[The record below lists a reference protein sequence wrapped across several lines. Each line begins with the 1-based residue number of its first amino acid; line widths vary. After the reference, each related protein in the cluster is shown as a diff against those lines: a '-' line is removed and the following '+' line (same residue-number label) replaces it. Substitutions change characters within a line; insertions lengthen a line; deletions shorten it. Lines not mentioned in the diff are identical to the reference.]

1 MIRSSGASWALLAA
15 TLWLPVYAVLFV
27 GSVLAIVLSG
37 SPGPDGA
44 DGFFAGIFVVH
55 LLTMGVSIGL
65 LVVYLLD
72 VLRNEEL
79 ASVNP
84 NDRVVWLVLVVLTGF
99 IGQII
104 YWWMHLR
111 PSGEAFR
118 RRLAGASRPP
128 GGPPAGPGPGHGWNP
143 PR

>member
-37 SPGPDGA
+37 SPGPEPG
-44 DGFFAGIFVVH
+44 GWFAGIFVVH
-55 LLTMGVSIGL
+55 LLSIGVSIGL

-72 VLRNEEL
+72 VLKNDEL
-79 ASVNP
+79 ASGNP
-84 NDRVVWLVLVVLTGF
+84 NDRVIWLVLVVLTGF

-111 PSGEAFR
+111 PSSDAFR
-118 RRLAGASRPP
+118 RRLAGETRPP
-128 GGPPAGPGPGHGWNP
+128 PGPGPGPGPGWSP